1 MNKLELI
8 ETLKKQMQV
17 MYIFSILSY
26 RVYGEK

>member
-17 MYIFSILSY
+17 MHIFSILSY

>member
-8 ETLKKQMQV
+8 EMLKKQIQV